1 MVENVYTASDC
12 LALRSYLMVVWPNTL
27 CDAAN
32 HLSTFDNDVLGE
44 LKKSLQHTPDVTPLV
59 ARKLEQWVRQVW
71 RGREQKKVL
80 DFIFREPLEQ
90 VPLYVNDALL
100 EPFVRWRL
108 TIAK

>member
-27 CDAAN
+27 YHAM
-32 HLSTFDNDVLGE
+32 STFDNDVLGE